1 MERVLICYFQITAV
15 KAYVDGQTQHTPS
28 RLAEAEVSAL
38 LAAGPRPVTKSDMI
52 ASMPSKALA
61 DKFIARFFEAYD
73 PALPGACM
81 GDLPR
86 LITNKY

>member
-1 MERVLICYFQITAV
+1 VLICYFQITAV
-15 KAYVDGQTQHTPS
+15 KAYVDGQTQQTPS
-28 RLAEAEVSAL
+28 RLPEAEVPAL
-38 LAAGPRPVTKSDMI
+38 LAAGPRPATKSDML

-61 DKFIARFFEAYD
+61 DKFIVRFFETYD

-81 GDLPR
+81 GDLLH